1 MKKKINIVAIIII
14 VLGLFFIIS
23 SNRKG
28 NNESDNERVVKVKS
42 LDSFSKE
49 ELKEKYAKNLVEL
62 NLWSS
67 NGNES
72 LPVVTFSSKPYVFFY
87 ANNGFENLSYIEKYD
102 FNADT
107 IKNLD
112 TGYLGRA
119 QFSEKIF
126 TDNMEVSPLGSYNEI
141 MLLGFDG
148 DKLVFWDHENGDTPG
163 PCSDAWID
171 RADRLYYI
179 VPTQYK
185 GESLKKNK
193 YTISVEQRLKKV
205 KEKDEC
211 MENNE

>member
-1 MKKKINIVAIIII
+1 MNKKINIVAGIII
-14 VLGLFFIIS
+14 VLGLFLIIS
-23 SNRKG
+23 SYRKD
-28 NNESDNERVVKVKS
+28 NNETERVGKVKS
-42 LDSFSKE
+42 FDSFSKE
-49 ELKEKYAKNLVEL
+49 ELKQKYAKNLVEL

-67 NGNES
+67 NGNGP
-72 LPVVTFSSKPYVFFY
+72 LPVVTFSNKPYVFFY
-87 ANNGFENLSYIEKYD
+87 ANNGFENQSYIEKYD

-179 VPTQYK
+179 VPNQYK

-193 YTISVEQRLKKV
+193 YIISEEQRLKKA
-205 KEKDEC
+205 KEKEGC
-211 MENNE
+211 MKNNE